1 MNKQKTKSLL
11 LVVNELLKPNN
22 MVTTLEVKNELRRR
36 EPNEVWNQD
45 DVSSTM
51 DALNTSGK
59 LDFTSNGTYRIYSL
73 VGSPA
78 GQPLA
83 KKFLIKPKKDKV
95 VSDVS
100 KTKALEIIK
109 NTKRQFF
116 GVTFTNKDNEER
128 KLVCRVPGDVDPDF
142 LGYLRVFDSKDGGIK
157 TVNMQTLSEIR
168 TGGNV
173 YRVR

>member
-1 MNKQKTKSLL
+1 M
-11 LVVNELLKPNN
+11 VNELLKPNN
-22 MVTTLEVKNELRRR
+22 TVTTLEVKNELRRV

-45 DVSSTM
+45 EVSATM
-51 DALNTSGK
+51 DSLHTAGK
-59 LDFTSNGTYRIYSL
+59 LQFASNGTYRTYSL
-73 VGSPA
+73 TGSPV
-78 GQPLA
+78 GQPLV

-109 NTKRQFF
+109 GTKRQFF
-116 GVTFTNKDNEER
+116 GVTFVNKDNEER
-128 KLVCRVPGDVDPDF
+128 KLVCRVPGDIEPDF

-157 TVNMQTLSEIR
+157 NVNMQTLSEIR